1 MASNII
7 KKTDGFT
14 LIEVIITLVVTSILA
29 LMVLQF
35 TKTATVHGTKT
46 STWFAKN
53 TQLQMSMEKINAT
66 YRTMAD
72 NETIDL
78 PALRKFAD
86 TVANGTNGSPDVDDK
101 LTGYISFNQ
110 PNSNEKIFD
119 ATSIQSSQGSN
130 SVLVVTLKND
140 EQKLRSCFVE

>member
-53 TQLQMSMEKINAT
+53 TQLQMSMEKISAGV
-66 YRTMAD
+66 
-72 NETIDL
+72 L
-78 PALRKFAD
+78 LKG
-86 TVANGTNGSPDVDDK
+86 VAVKSITFLFRQIVLS
-101 LTGYISFNQ
+101 IS
-110 PNSNEKIFD
+110 
-119 ATSIQSSQGSN
+119 
-130 SVLVVTLKND
+130 
-140 EQKLRSCFVE
+140 